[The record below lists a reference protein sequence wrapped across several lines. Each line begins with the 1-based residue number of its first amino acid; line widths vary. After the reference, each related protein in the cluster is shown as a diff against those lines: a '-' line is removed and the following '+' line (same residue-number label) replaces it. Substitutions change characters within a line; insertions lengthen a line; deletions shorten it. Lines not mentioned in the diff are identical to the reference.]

1 MHYASTSSFTV
12 ALVASAAVFASHAQG
27 PSPSPLP
34 LAAPTRADLVLLL
47 VRPALPTSRSTST
60 VARRAHIASHHNHA
74 ARAAPAAGTDS
85 TSTSTSLGDHSILVD
100 ASTSADQGQAGIR
113 NSTINLTSISK
124 RATADREGTLSSFS
138 RVVRSLFGRA
148 IPAAPAVFKAL
159 PLTYSPP
166 VSPGAAPSPAS
177 SHKKR
182 RTHRTKRRFVRQP
195 RAGAPLRGNTRTLPS
210 GLIIELGDAH
220 THHHVA
226 NAKRRRDQAVAAAQ
240 LAHERRSAN
249 YTLAAAQ
256 ASAYS
261 AAVAALGDSEPTASP
276 VLDAQAAAPT
286 SFASLTGS
294 PRSALNDTVAAIP
307 AALSPVTLT
316 VTLVPSGI
324 DGALVDA
331 AFLPTATAS
340 TSPSPSPAKSSA
352 AAIVRSSASV
362 SNPKASSARESSPDP
377 TRTAVLAAVS
387 AYTPPAAAA
396 TASPAPASAA
406 LSAVKRGMERR
417 IVARAPGAHA
427 RRAPI
432 VQAAQPVIKY
442 YPAPA

>member
-1 MHYASTSSFTV
+1 MHYASTSSLTV
-12 ALVASAAVFASHAQG
+12 ALVASAAIFASQAE
-27 PSPSPLP
+27 
-34 LAAPTRADLVLLL
+34 
-47 VRPALPTSRSTST
+47 ALPTSRSTST
-60 VARRAHIASHHNHA
+60 VARRAHIASHHSHA
-74 ARAAPAAGTDS
+74 ARAVPAASPD
-85 TSTSTSLGDHSILVD
+85 STSTSLGDHSIVVD
-100 ASTSADQGQAGIR
+100 ASTSADAGQGGIR

-124 RATADREGTLSSFS
+124 RQTTDREGTLSSFS

-166 VSPGAAPSPAS
+166 VSPGAAPSAA

-182 RTHRTKRRFVRQP
+182 RSHHKKRRVVRQP
-195 RAGAPLRGNTRTLPS
+195 RAGAPLKGNTRTLPS
-210 GLIIELGDAH
+210 GLVIELGDTH
-220 THHHVA
+220 THHHVT
-226 NAKRRRDQAVAAAQ
+226 NVKRRRTEAVAAAQ

-256 ASAYS
+256 ASVYS
-261 AAVAALGDSEPTASP
+261 AAVAALGDGEPTATP

-286 SFASLTGS
+286 SFVNMT
-294 PRSALNDTVAAIP
+294 RSDRSSLNDTVGAGP

-316 VTLVPSGI
+316 ITLVPSGI

-331 AFLPTATAS
+331 AFLRTATAS
-340 TSPSPSPAKSSA
+340 ASGSPSPATSGA
-352 AAIVRSSASV
+352 AAIVRSSASSSI
-362 SNPKASSARESSPDP
+362 SNPKASSTREASPDP
-377 TRTAVLAAVS
+377 TWTAVLAAVS

-396 TASPAPASAA
+396 ATASPPPAPASAA

-417 IVARAPGAHA
+417 IVARAPGARA